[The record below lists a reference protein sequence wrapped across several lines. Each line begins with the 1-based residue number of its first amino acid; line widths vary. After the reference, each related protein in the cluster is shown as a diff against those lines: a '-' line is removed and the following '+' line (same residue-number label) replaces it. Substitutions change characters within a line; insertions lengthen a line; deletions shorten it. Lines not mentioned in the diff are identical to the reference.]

1 MAHTEGVSTA
11 PVDLPLPS
19 VRPAPGTPA
28 APGTSGRA
36 TGGLTTGGSTTGG
49 LADTFGR
56 TATDLRLSLTDR
68 CTLRCT
74 YCMPADGMQWLPR
87 AELLTDDEIVR
98 LARIAVELLG
108 VRQIRLTG
116 GEPLLRPH
124 LPALITRLAALTPRP
139 GIAMTTNGLRLAEFA
154 QLLADAGLD
163 RVNVSLDTVRH
174 DTFRAVTRRDGLDA
188 VLAGLDAATAAG
200 LTPVKVNAVLLRDV
214 NETEASELLDF
225 CVARGFEL
233 RFIEAMPLDGGGEWR
248 RDRMIPAAET
258 LAVLRKSYDLAPGMR
273 PDGSPAETYAINGG
287 PATVGVIASVTQPFC
302 ADCDRVRLTA
312 DGQVRNC
319 LFSTTETDLRGP
331 LRAGASDEELAQ
343 VWRDAVYGKAAAHGI
358 NDAGFEPPARG
369 MSAIGG

>member
-1 MAHTEGVSTA
+1 MAHTEGVPAA

-19 VRPAPGTPA
+19 VRPAAVPG
-28 APGTSGRA
+28 S
-36 TGGLTTGGSTTGG
+36 GGLT
-49 LADTFGR
+49 DRFGR

-87 AELLTDDEIVR
+87 PDLLTDEEIVR
-98 LARIAVELLG
+98 LSRIAVELLG
-108 VRQIRLTG
+108 VTQIRLTG
-116 GEPLLRPH
+116 GEPLLRPA
-124 LPALITRLAALTPRP
+124 LPALVARLASLSPRP

-154 QLLADAGLD
+154 VPLAAAGLD

-174 DTFRAVTRRDGLDA
+174 ETFKAVTRRDGLDA
-188 VLAGLDAATAAG
+188 VRAGLDAAVAAG
-200 LTPVKVNAVLLRDV
+200 LTPVKVNAVLIRDV
-214 NETEASELLDF
+214 NESEAGELLEF
-225 CVARGFEL
+225 CLQRGFEL

-258 LAVLRKSYDLAPGMR
+258 LDTLRASYDLSPGRR

-312 DGQVRNC
+312 DGQIRNC
-319 LFSTTETDLRGP
+319 LFSEAETDLRGP
-331 LRAGASDEELAQ
+331 LRRGASDEELAD
-343 VWRDAVYGKAAAHGI
+343 VWRGAVYGKAARHGI
-358 NDAGFEPPARG
+358 NDDDFRPPARG

>member
-1 MAHTEGVSTA
+1 MAHTEGVSAT
-11 PVDLPLPS
+11 PIDLPAPS
-19 VRPAPGTPA
+19 VRRAA
-28 APGTSGRA
+28 APTS
-36 TGGLTTGGSTTGG
+36 GG

-98 LARIAVELLG
+98 LSRIAVEMLG
-108 VRQIRLTG
+108 VTQIRLTG
-116 GEPLLRPH
+116 GEPLLRPA
-124 LPALITRLAALTPRP
+124 LPALIARLAALTPRP

-154 QLLADAGLD
+154 QRLADAGLD

-174 DTFRAVTRRDGLDA
+174 ETFRAVTRRDGLDA

-214 NETEASELLDF
+214 NETEAAELLEF

-258 LAVLRKSYDLAPGMR
+258 LAALRKSFDLAPGVR

-312 DGQVRNC
+312 DGQIRNC
-319 LFSTTETDLRGP
+319 LFSTTETDLRAP
-331 LRAGASDEELAQ
+331 LRGGASDEELAQ
-343 VWRDAVYGKAAAHGI
+343 VWREAVYGKAAAHGI
-358 NDAGFEPPARG
+358 GSVDFHPPARG